1 MEIQNSSKAFIG
13 VIKEDETAEEKAET
27 RQSVRPAR
35 NSIPLSNNLIQG
47 LT

>member
-1 MEIQNSSKAFIG
+1 MEIQQSNNALNG
-13 VIKEDETAEEKAET
+13 VIKEQTAEENKET
-27 RQSVRPAR
+27 RQSVRPVR